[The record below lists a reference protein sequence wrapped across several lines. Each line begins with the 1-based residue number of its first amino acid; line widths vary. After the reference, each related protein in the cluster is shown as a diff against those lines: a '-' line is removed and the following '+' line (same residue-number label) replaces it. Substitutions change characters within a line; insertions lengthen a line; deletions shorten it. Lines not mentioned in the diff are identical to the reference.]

1 MIKKLIFIAAMI
13 LALGA
18 LALTLFILNK
28 APAPDTVVQTPVAE
42 RKYILDFE
50 SSGEEGSPLVSLRV
64 ENSAGGYT
72 VLADV
77 QGPIVLGEDSAP
89 KPALS
94 GWEEFTADTYLLNR
108 TLNVSSRIE
117 ERGVA
122 AETPEN
128 LGAFGLDKPRAAAHI
143 RPVRG
148 EEVTIL
154 VGNPAPDRINCYVM
168 KQGDPAV
175 YLAYGADMDLFVK
188 SPLDFLDKTISPAAV
203 QNEYQENLFAEVVL
217 GGSVR
222 QGEDLS
228 VRRFEADPAEAET
241 RVLPNTLRMLKPMQ
255 ANLNMDKASKAFAGL
270 FGLSATRIAG
280 RIENPGDLAN
290 WGLDKPYSTAA
301 VTGIEGEGNF
311 SLRVSAPTAEGNVY
325 IQREGLKLVF
335 EMPASSIT
343 WLTTTWFDIMDRI
356 MVLPFIDHV
365 AEVDVISREKTVTF
379 RLSGEGD
386 DLKVMAGDTEVNESY
401 FRTYYQTLLL
411 AMYDELSPEQEKPK
425 TKPVLEIVYRYR
437 DGRPGDRVT
446 FWETNS
452 RRSLSCLNGGRLYYT
467 MSVYIDKVLSDLE
480 QVLKGE
486 KTVSYI

>member
-1 MIKKLIFIAAMI
+1 
-13 LALGA
+13 
-18 LALTLFILNK
+18 
-28 APAPDTVVQTPVAE
+28 
-42 RKYILDFE
+42 
-50 SSGEEGSPLVSLRV
+50 
-64 ENSAGGYT
+64 
-72 VLADV
+72 
-77 QGPIVLGEDSAP
+77 
-89 KPALS
+89 
-94 GWEEFTADTYLLNR
+94 
-108 TLNVSSRIE
+108 
-117 ERGVA
+117 
-122 AETPEN
+122 
-128 LGAFGLDKPRAAAHI
+128 
-143 RPVRG
+143 
-148 EEVTIL
+148 
-154 VGNPAPDRINCYVM
+154 
-168 KQGDPAV
+168 
-175 YLAYGADMDLFVK
+175 MDLFDK
-188 SPLDFLDKTISPAAV
+188 SPLDFLDKTVSPAAV

-228 VRRFEADPAEAET
+228 VRRFEVDPSET
-241 RVLPNTLRMLKPMQ
+241 KMGVLPNTLRMLKPIQ

-270 FGLSATRIAG
+270 FGLRAARIAG
-280 RIENPGDLAN
+280 RIENPSDLAN

-311 SLRVSAPTAEGNVY
+311 SLRVSAPSDEGNVY

-365 AEVDVISREKTVTF
+365 AEVDVISREKTVNF

-386 DLKVMAGDTEVNESY
+386 DLKVMAGDIEVNESY

-467 MSVYIDKVLSDLE
+467 MSVYVDKVLSDLE